1 MPPRSKVEQLPK
13 DVRNELDQKLRDS
26 GYADLVALSQWLKQT
41 HGTFIGKSAL
51 GQYSLNLKA
60 KDKAATVIA
69 RDMQEDLG
77 DRETVDLLLE
87 LGALR
92 VKEHRILRRLEEI
105 GYI

>member
-1 MPPRSKVEQLPK
+1 MPPRSKVELLPQ
-13 DVRNELDQKLRDS
+13 DVRDELDKRLRES
-26 GYADLVALSQWLKQT
+26 GYGELVALSHWLKET
-41 HGTFIGKSAL
+41 HGMFIGKSAL
-51 GQYSLNLKA
+51 GQYSSGLKA
-60 KDKAATVIA
+60 KDKAATMIA
-69 RDMQEDLG
+69 KDMREDLS

>member
-13 DVRNELDQKLRDS
+13 NVRNELDQKLRDS

-60 KDKAATVIA
+60 KDKATTVIA
-69 RDMQEDLG
+69 RDMQEDLS

-92 VKEHRILRRLEEI
+92 VKEQRILRRLEEI